1 MELARD
7 YSHVQLYPVHLFI
20 AIIDDKEGIARQLIQ
35 KLKWDISSLKKA
47 LEGLAVKLPKQS
59 PPPVN
64 YQMSHALQDIMN
76 KARSL
81 QLQSGDSYIS
91 VDTML
96 LALIEVK
103 EITSALNDAG
113 FRNPMFIQAIS
124 DMRGSKKVTQANAE
138 ENFEALN
145 KYAID
150 LVKMA
155 VKGKLDPVIGRDEEI
170 RRVIR
175 VLARRTKNNPVLIG
189 PPGVG
194 KTAIAEGL
202 AQRIANNDVPE
213 SLKCSLFSL
222 DMGALIAG
230 AKYRGEFEERLKSVL
245 KEIQEAD
252 GKIIL
257 FIDEM
262 HLILGAGK
270 SDGAMD
276 AANLLKPMLARGELR
291 CIGAT
296 TLEEYRKYVEKDAA
310 FERRFQPVY
319 VGEPSVIDSISILRG
334 LKDRYESHHGV
345 TISDAALVLAAQLAD
360 R

>member
-1 MELARD
+1 MDFDILTDRLKKNFNQALEIARD
-7 YSHVQLYPVHLFI
+7 NSHVQLYPVHLLM

-35 KLKWDISSLKKA
+35 KLKLDLVSLKNA
-47 LEGLAVKLPKQS
+47 LEGLLVKLPKQS
-59 PPPVN
+59 PAPVN
-64 YQMSHALQDIMN
+64 YQMSLALQDIMN
-76 KARSL
+76 KARSI
-81 QLQSGDSYIS
+81 QRQAGDSFIS

-96 LALIEVK
+96 LALLEVK
-103 EITSALNDAG
+103 EISPALNAAG
-113 FRNPMFIQAIS
+113 FRNPMFIQAIA

-138 ENFEALN
+138 ETFEALN

-150 LVKMA
+150 LVKLA
-155 VKGKLDPVIGRDEEI
+155 IQGKLDPVIGRDEEI

-202 AQRIANNDVPE
+202 AQRIANNDIPE
-213 SLKCSLFSL
+213 SLKCSLYSL

-230 AKYRGEFEERLKSVL
+230 AKYRGEFEERLKAVL
-245 KEIQEAD
+245 KEIEDAQ

-276 AANLLKPMLARGELR
+276 AANLLKPMLARGQLR
-291 CIGAT
+291 
-296 TLEEYRKYVEKDAA
+296 YV
-310 FERRFQPVY
+310 Y
-319 VGEPSVIDSISILRG
+319 
-334 LKDRYESHHGV
+334 
-345 TISDAALVLAAQLAD
+345 
-360 R
+360 

>member
-1 MELARD
+1 MDFDILTDRLKKNFNQSLDIARD
-7 YSHVQLYPVHLFI
+7 HSHFQLYPVHLLM
-20 AIIDDKEGIARQLIQ
+20 AIFDDKEGIARQLVQ
-35 KLKWDISSLKKA
+35 KLKWDLGSLKNA
-47 LEGLAVKLPKQS
+47 LEGLLSKLPKQS

-64 YQMSHALQDIMN
+64 YQMSLALQDVMN

-81 QLQSGDSYIS
+81 QRQSGDTFIS

-96 LALIEVK
+96 LALLEVK
-103 EITSALNDAG
+103 EISSALNAAG
-113 FRNPMFIQAIS
+113 FRNPIFTQAIA

-138 ENFEALN
+138 ETFEALN

-150 LVKMA
+150 LVKLA
-155 VKGKLDPVIGRDEEI
+155 IQGKLDPVIGRDEEI

-202 AQRIANNDVPE
+202 AQRIANNDIPE

-245 KEIQEAD
+245 KEIEDAQ

-276 AANLLKPMLARGELR
+276 AANLLKPMLARGQLR
-291 CIGAT
+291 
-296 TLEEYRKYVEKDAA
+296 YV
-310 FERRFQPVY
+310 FTY
-319 VGEPSVIDSISILRG
+319 L
-334 LKDRYESHHGV
+334 LMN
-345 TISDAALVLAAQLAD
+345 
-360 R
+360 